1 MPLPGRSEARGE
13 QRTVIAEPP
22 WLRRTPDCSVRPA
35 VNSATA
41 LIRGLQDAI
50 EGTLGPLLEGES
62 TCALLDFPSYPNVG
76 DSAIWAGEV
85 TYLRSRGIQIT
96 YQCDW
101 RHYSRE
107 RLQRALRRGGVILLQ
122 GGGNLGDL
130 YPHHQDFRERVVRD
144 FPASRIIILP
154 QTIYFR
160 DAAALSR
167 ARAIFDAHRGLTV
180 LVRDQ
185 QSLEFAR
192 KEFCATSL
200 PCPDMAFMLG
210 PLTRP
215 QAPDWDVVW
224 LWRNDMESIGWA
236 PVGEQVE
243 RFDWLDE
250 PPGPVGWAVKHVER
264 LFVLYPNR
272 LRQLPG
278 VLAHTYDLQA
288 RKRLAHGC
296 RLLSRG
302 RIVVTDRLHGH
313 ILSLL
318 LGIPH
323 VLLDNSNGKVKRFYD
338 TWTAESDL
346 VRWADSPHE
355 VADRVEKLRRE
366 ST

>member
-1 MPLPGRSEARGE
+1 MK
-13 QRTVIAEPP
+13 
-22 WLRRTPDCSVRPA
+22 
-35 VNSATA
+35 SATQ
-41 LIRGLQDAI
+41 LIHGLQDAI
-50 EGTLGPLLEGES
+50 EDTLGQLLVGVS

-85 TYLRSRGIQIT
+85 TYLRSRGIQIA

-130 YPHHQDFRERVVRD
+130 YPHHQDFREQVVRD
-144 FPASRIIILP
+144 FPASRIVILP
-154 QTIYFR
+154 QTIHFR

-167 ARAIFDAHRGLTV
+167 ARGIFDAHRDLTM

-185 QSLEFAR
+185 QCLEFAR
-192 KEFCATSL
+192 NEFRATSL
-200 PCPDMAFMLG
+200 SCPDMAFMLG
-210 PLTRP
+210 VLTRS
-215 QAPDWDVVW
+215 QAPDRDVLW
-224 LWRNDMESIGWA
+224 LWRNDMESVGWA

-243 RFDWLDE
+243 RCDWLDE
-250 PPGPVGWAVKHVER
+250 PPGLVGWTIKHFER
-264 LFVLYPNR
+264 LVGLYPNR

-278 VLAHTYDLQA
+278 VLAHTHDLQA

-338 TWTAESDL
+338 MWTAESDL
-346 VRWADSPHE
+346 VRWAESPHE
-355 VADRVEKLRRE
+355 VPDRVESLRRG